1 MKKIIAI
8 ALAVLAIAAIGCAAD
23 DSAIE
28 QTYETNCIVTEL
40 DTSENEFTVIRQDG
54 HIFTCELHDGHMP
67 RINDEL
73 IIEFDNVGTE
83 NVTDDVPINAYY
95 AN

>member
-8 ALAVLAIAAIGCAAD
+8 ALTVLAIAAIGCAAD